1 MDLAQ
6 FYVFME
12 EYQKAEKVLLD
23 ALDLKDF
30 MIRAAGRDQEEI
42 IRFNT
47 ASINIILYE
56 VYSRTGNHKGMD
68 RQRAAIK
75 EIGEENEL
83 FWQYYDRNRFGL

>member
-1 MDLAQ
+1 VDLAQ

-30 MIRAAGRDQEEI
+30 MIRAAGGDQEEVI
-42 IRFNT
+42 KFNT

-56 VYSRTGNHKGMD
+56 VYSRIEDQEGMD
-68 RQRAAIK
+68 EQRA
-75 EIGEENEL
+75 EIESIGDEIEL
-83 FWQYYDRNRFGL
+83 FWQYYDKGRFGL

>member
-1 MDLAQ
+1 VDLAQ

-30 MIRAAGRDQEEI
+30 MIRAAGRDQEEVI
-42 IRFNT
+42 KFNT

-56 VYSRTGNHKGMD
+56 VYSRIGDQEGMD
-68 RQRAAIK
+68 EQRA
-75 EIGEENEL
+75 
-83 FWQYYDRNRFGL
+83 

>member
-1 MDLAQ
+1 VDLAQ

-30 MIRAAGRDQEEI
+30 MIRAAGRDQEEVI
-42 IRFNT
+42 KFNT

-56 VYSRTGNHKGMD
+56 VYSRIEDQEGMD
-68 RQRAAIK
+68 EQRAAIK

>member
-30 MIRAAGRDQEEI
+30 MIRAAGRDQEEVI
-42 IRFNT
+42 KFNT

-56 VYSRTGNHKGMD
+56 VYSRIEDQEGMD
-68 RQRAAIK
+68 EQRA
-75 EIGEENEL
+75 EIESIGDEIEL
-83 FWQYYDRNRFGL
+83 FWQYYDKGRFGL

>member
-30 MIRAAGRDQEEI
+30 MIRAAGRDQEEVI
-42 IRFNT
+42 KFNT

-56 VYSRTGNHKGMD
+56 VYSRIGDQEGMD
-68 RQRAAIK
+68 EQRA
-75 EIGEENEL
+75 
-83 FWQYYDRNRFGL
+83 